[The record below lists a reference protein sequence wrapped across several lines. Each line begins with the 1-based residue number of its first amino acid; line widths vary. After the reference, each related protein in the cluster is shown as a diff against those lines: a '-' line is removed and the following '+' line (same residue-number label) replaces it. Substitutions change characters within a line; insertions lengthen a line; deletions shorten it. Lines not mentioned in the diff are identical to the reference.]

1 MERRLYQV
9 HNADKLFYY
18 LFSENETCNLVLRL
32 TLHCRVRREILK
44 KALNK
49 TLLRFPNF
57 RRQPVLD
64 EQGFLHMMESGR
76 EAEVYA
82 YEPYPV
88 CFGTEDTRG
97 FLFRVMYEGKKIWI
111 SVFHGVCDGRG
122 YMMFARSLLYN
133 YFTLAGY
140 DIRNNGSILTEE
152 VAAVSTE
159 MADPL
164 EIESE
169 AEPCPNAFKAGED
182 KEIYEIPDKVRE
194 IDDCRHYGIFHYTLD
209 TDRLCDLA
217 RETGTTVD
225 TYVHL
230 LAARVIHDSYETGGK
245 TIAGM
250 GAVDL
255 RPYYQSRYL
264 QNMRELFWIYYPEA
278 MFGLSDRDA
287 SHIIQKEFKEPQLT
301 RDNFDGVIEESKR
314 SLADLLTF
322 PLSVEEGLRMLRNH
336 VWNLPDLHVTY
347 FTTNLGR
354 LGLGPD
360 MDQLVE
366 SADMYGPDIFHCPCI
381 FLLTQGKET
390 SVSLTQ
396 RSFNRYFP
404 LKLKEAFVK
413 RGLLIRDELGIA
425 FENDKLRVGM
435 LPVIRDIDR

>member
-1 MERRLYQV
+1 MKRRLYQV

-32 TLHCRVRREILK
+32 TLRCRVRRDVLK

-49 TLLRFPNF
+49 TLLRFPNI

-64 EQGFLHMMESGR
+64 EQGYLHMMETDR

-88 CFGTEDTRG
+88 QFGTEDTRG

-133 YFTLAGY
+133 YFTLAGF
-140 DIRNNGSILTEE
+140 DIGIGGNILTED

-164 EIESE
+164 EIESDS
-169 AEPCPNAFKAGED
+169 EPCPNTFKPGDE
-182 KEIYEIPDKVRE
+182 KKIFEIPDKVRE

-209 TDRLCDLA
+209 TDRLCSLA
-217 RETGTTVD
+217 REAETTVD

-230 LAARVIHDSYETGGK
+230 LAARVIHDSYDTGGK
-245 TIAGM
+245 LIAGM

-278 MFGLSDRDA
+278 MFGLSEPEACR
-287 SHIIQKEFKEPQLT
+287 IIQKEFKEPQLT
-301 RDNFDGVIEESKR
+301 RDNFDGVIEESKK

-322 PLSVEEGLRMLRNH
+322 PLSVEEGLRMLRQH
-336 VWNLPDLHVTY
+336 VWSLPDLRVTY

-360 MDQLVE
+360 MDQWVE
-366 SADMYGPDIFHCPCI
+366 AADMYGPDIFHCPCI
-381 FLLTQGKET
+381 FLLTQGKKT

-404 LKLKEAFVK
+404 LKLKEAFSK
-413 RGLLIRDELGIA
+413 RGLLIRDELGVV
-425 FENDKLRVGM
+425 FENDKLRVGK
-435 LPVIRDIDR
+435 LSVVRGISG